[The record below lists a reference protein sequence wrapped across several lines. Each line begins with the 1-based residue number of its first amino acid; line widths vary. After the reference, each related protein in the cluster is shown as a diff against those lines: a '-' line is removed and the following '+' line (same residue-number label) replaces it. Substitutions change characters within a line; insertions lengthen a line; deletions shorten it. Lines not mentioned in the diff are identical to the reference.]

1 MDTNE
6 NVPKTRTS
14 DDPVI
19 EEEEEEGKYYQN
31 DFPEI
36 FKTFFFRR

>member
-19 EEEEEEGKYYQN
+19 EEEEEGKYYQN